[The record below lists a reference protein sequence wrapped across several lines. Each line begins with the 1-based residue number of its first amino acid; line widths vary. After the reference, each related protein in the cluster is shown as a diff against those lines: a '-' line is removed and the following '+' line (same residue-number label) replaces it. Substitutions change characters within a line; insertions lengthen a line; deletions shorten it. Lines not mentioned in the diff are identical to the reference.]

1 MWRLCPL
8 MISHAVQF
16 LLCPS
21 LFWTSSESHCTETH
35 FTAFHI
41 PQRNHDLDN
50 NHVSTKVDKNPGDD
64 TVILKGKPGLTAL
77 RCKAERRSKSFE
89 SKPKHSEANQHAA
102 LTKIALNE
110 QSDYSSI
117 IRADK

>member
-1 MWRLCPL
+1 M
-8 MISHAVQF
+8 
-16 LLCPS
+16 PS
-21 LFWTSSESHCTETH
+21 LFWTSSKSHCTETR

-41 PQRNHDLDN
+41 PQRNPDLDKN
-50 NHVSTKVDKNPGDD
+50 QFSTKVGKTAGDD
-64 TVILKGKPGLTAL
+64 TVILKGKSGLTAL
-77 RCKAERRSKSFE
+77 SCKAERRSKSFE